1 MVHGKYI
8 GLKKELWSLDEKPL
22 FFKRDTCGSYLLMPW
37 VCNLHQILAPSYHSN
52 VHILRTKVKMVFFEM
67 ARTFFKIPVKSKI
80 NYFLGNG
87 WLKSVIFDK
96 LGVFKN
102 GQYV

>member
-1 MVHGKYI
+1 
-8 GLKKELWSLDEKPL
+8 
-22 FFKRDTCGSYLLMPW
+22 
-37 VCNLHQILAPSYHSN
+37 
-52 VHILRTKVKMVFFEM
+52 MVFFEM